1 MGDISRKGRSPLLKG
16 GRVGFKGGLST
27 SKYESKVEPFEITPL
42 IGPKGGGGKL
52 PVKHT
57 KIRKEYADLKKAHHT
72 KTKILKKQEARKE
85 LAKQEAGAA
94 RLEARHPGFKEAAAK
109 TKYAKYIKR
118 HEEKT

>member
-1 MGDISRKGRSPLLKG
+1 MADKKKYLPEVEILEIFPGMGIKG
-16 GRVGFKGGLST
+16 V
-27 SKYESKVEPFEITPL
+27 
-42 IGPKGGGGKL
+42 GGK
-52 PVKHT
+52 PSTTVKGT

-72 KTKILKKQEARKE
+72 KTKILKKQEVRKE

-94 RLEARHPGFKEAAAK
+94 KLEARHPGFKEAAAK

>member
-16 GRVGFKGGLST
+16 GRVGFGHGKIA
-27 SKYESKVEPFEITPL
+27 KYESKVEPFEITPL

-52 PVKHT
+52 PVKGT

-72 KTKILKKQEARKE
+72 KTKILKKQEVRKE

-94 RLEARHPGFKEAAAK
+94 KLEARHPGFKEAAAK

>member
-52 PVKHT
+52 PVKKHT
-57 KIRKEYADLKKAHHT
+57 AYRKEIAGLKKIHHT
-72 KTKILKKQEARKE
+72 KTKLLKKQEARKE
-85 LAKQEAGAA
+85 LAS
-94 RLEARHPGFKEAAAK
+94 KEALAPKYSPYGKQLASQAQHPKSWRRAGK
-109 TKYAKYIKR
+109 T
-118 HEEKT
+118 